1 MRTSGH
7 FAAFVPSPGDSR
19 VHPRTL
25 ACRMTT
31 TALAAAA
38 TLLAGAFAAATF
50 ERWLERRRRHELAWS
65 VALAFFAAGALSLW
79 AGAALGWDGPTFR
92 LFYLFGAIVNVPVL
106 ALGTVYLLAGRK
118 VGDVAAAGVGLVSAF
133 AAGVLT
139 VAPFTGPIDPDHLP
153 QGSDVF
159 GPLPRVLAAVCSS
172 LGALVVFGGAA
183 WSAYRALRGRAGPH
197 GADARLLALANVVI
211 AAGAATL
218 SASGLLNSV
227 ADEMTAFAI
236 TLTAGITLLFAGFL
250 LATSP
255 PPMAPVV
262 SLPSATGAGA
272 PSRRDPVAARP
283 RT

>member
-1 MRTSGH
+1 
-7 FAAFVPSPGDSR
+7 
-19 VHPRTL
+19 
-25 ACRMTT
+25 MTT

-65 VALAFFAAGALSLW
+65 VALTFFAAGAASLW
-79 AGAALGWDGPTFR
+79 TGAAVGWDGPTFR
-92 LFYLFGAIVNVPVL
+92 LFYLFGAIVNVPAL

-118 VGDVAAAGVGLVSAF
+118 VGDVTAAGVALLSAF
-133 AAGVLT
+133 AAGVLA
-139 VAPFTGPIDPDHLP
+139 VAPLTGPIDPDSLP

-159 GPLPRVLAAVCSS
+159 GPLPRVLAALGSS
-172 LGALVVFGGAA
+172 VGALVVFGGAA
-183 WSAYRALRGRAGPH
+183 WSAYRALRGRAGPRR
-197 GADARLLALANVVI
+197 ADARRLALANAVI

-227 ADEMTAFAI
+227 ADEMAAFAI

-255 PPMAPVV
+255 PAVTPLV

>member
-1 MRTSGH
+1 
-7 FAAFVPSPGDSR
+7 
-19 VHPRTL
+19 
-25 ACRMTT
+25 MTT
-31 TALAAAA
+31 IALAAAA
-38 TLLAGAFAAATF
+38 TLLAGAFGAATF

-79 AGAALGWDGPTFR
+79 AGAALGWNGPTFR
-92 LFYLFGAIVNVPVL
+92 LFYLFGAIVNVPAL
-106 ALGTVYLLAGRK
+106 ALGTVYLLAGRR
-118 VGDVAAAGVGLVSAF
+118 VGDVAAAGVALLSAF

-139 VAPFTGPIDPDHLP
+139 VAPITATIDPDQLP

-172 LGALVVFGGAA
+172 VGALVVFGGAA
-183 WSAYRALRGRAGPH
+183 WSAYRALRRRAGPP
-197 GADARLLALANVVI
+197 GAAARRLALANVFI

-227 ADEMTAFAI
+227 ADEMIAFAI

-250 LATSP
+250 VATSP
-255 PPMAPVV
+255 PPVAPLV
-262 SLPSATGAGA
+262 SLPTSAGAAA
-272 PSRRDPVAARP
+272 PSRRGPVAARP

>member
-1 MRTSGH
+1 
-7 FAAFVPSPGDSR
+7 
-19 VHPRTL
+19 
-25 ACRMTT
+25 MTT

-38 TLLAGAFAAATF
+38 TLLAGAFSAATF

-65 VALAFFAAGALSLW
+65 VAMAFFAAGALSLW

-118 VGDVAAAGVGLVSAF
+118 VGDVVAAGVALVSAF

-139 VAPFTGPIDPDHLP
+139 VAPLTGPIDPDHLP

-172 LGALVVFGGAA
+172 VGALVVFGGAA
-183 WSAYRALRGRAGPH
+183 WSAYRALRRRAGPRA
-197 GADARLLALANVVI
+197 ADARRLALANVVI

-227 ADEMTAFAI
+227 ADEMAAFAI

-255 PPMAPVV
+255 PPVAPVM
-262 SLPSATGAGA
+262 SLPTSTAAAA
-272 PSRRDPVAARP
+272 PSHRAPVAARP

>member
-1 MRTSGH
+1 MGTI
-7 FAAFVPSPGDSR
+7 
-19 VHPRTL
+19 
-25 ACRMTT
+25 
-31 TALAAAA
+31 ALAAAA

-65 VALAFFAAGALSLW
+65 VALTCFAVGAASLW

-92 LFYLFGAIVNVPVL
+92 LFYLFGAIVNVPAL

-118 VGDVAAAGVGLVSAF
+118 VGDVTAAGVALLSAF
-133 AAGVLT
+133 AAGVLV

-172 LGALVVFGGAA
+172 VGALVVFVGAL
-183 WSAYRALRGRAGPH
+183 WSAYRAVRGRSGPRV
-197 GADARLLALANVVI
+197 ADARRLALANLVI

-227 ADEMTAFAI
+227 AGEMAAFAI

-250 LATSP
+250 LATAP
-255 PPMAPVV
+255 TRVAPVV
-262 SLPSATGAGA
+262 ALPTSAGA
-272 PSRRDPVAARP
+272 AAPSPRGPVAARQ

>member
-1 MRTSGH
+1 
-7 FAAFVPSPGDSR
+7 
-19 VHPRTL
+19 
-25 ACRMTT
+25 MTT
-31 TALAAAA
+31 VALAAAA

-79 AGAALGWDGPTFR
+79 AGAALGWDAPTFR
-92 LFYLFGAIVNVPVL
+92 LFYLFGAIVNVPAL
-106 ALGTVYLLAGRK
+106 ALGTVYLLAGRR
-118 VGDVAAAGVGLVSAF
+118 VGDVAAVGVALLSAF
-133 AAGVLT
+133 AAGVLA
-139 VAPFTGPIDPDHLP
+139 VAPLTGPIDPDRLP

-159 GPLPRVLAAVCSS
+159 GPLPRVLAAGCSS
-172 LGALVVFGGAA
+172 VGALVVFGGAA
-183 WSAYRALRGRAGPH
+183 LSAYRALRGRTGLRRAT
-197 GADARLLALANVVI
+197 ARRLAVANIVI

-227 ADEMTAFAI
+227 ADEMAAFAI
-236 TLTAGITLLFAGFL
+236 TLVIGISLLFAGFL

-255 PPMAPVV
+255 PPVPAPAVA
-262 SLPSATGAGA
+262 SLPTAAGAGA

>member
-1 MRTSGH
+1 
-7 FAAFVPSPGDSR
+7 
-19 VHPRTL
+19 
-25 ACRMTT
+25 MTT
-31 TALAAAA
+31 IALAAAA

-79 AGAALGWDGPTFR
+79 AGATLGWDRPTFR

-118 VGDVAAAGVGLVSAF
+118 VGDGAAAGVALISAF

-172 LGALVVFGGAA
+172 AGALVVFGGAA
-183 WSAYRALRGRAGPH
+183 WSAYRALRRRAGPR
-197 GADARLLALANVVI
+197 GADARRLALANIVI
-211 AAGAATL
+211 AGGAATL

-227 ADEMTAFAI
+227 ADEMAAFAI

-250 LATSP
+250 IATSP
-255 PPMAPVV
+255 PPVAPMV
-262 SLPSATGAGA
+262 SLPTSTGAGA
-272 PSRRDPVAARP
+272 PSHRAPVAARP

>member
-1 MRTSGH
+1 
-7 FAAFVPSPGDSR
+7 
-19 VHPRTL
+19 
-25 ACRMTT
+25 MTT

-65 VALAFFAAGALSLW
+65 VALLFFAVGAASLW

-92 LFYLFGAIVNVPVL
+92 VFYLFGAIVNVPTL
-106 ALGTVYLLAGRK
+106 ALGTVYLLAGRR
-118 VGDVAAAGVGLVSAF
+118 VGDVAAAGVGLLAAF
-133 AAGVLT
+133 AAGVLA

-159 GPLPRVLAAVCSS
+159 GALPRVLAAVCSS
-172 LGALVVFGGAA
+172 GGALVVFGGAA
-183 WSAYRALRGRAGPH
+183 WSAYQALRGRT
-197 GADARLLALANVVI
+197 GARGVGARRLALANVVI

-227 ADEMTAFAI
+227 ADEMIAFAI

-255 PPMAPVV
+255 SPVAAVV
-262 SLPSATGAGA
+262 SLPTAAGAGA
-272 PSRRDPVAARP
+272 PSPRAPVAARP